1 MSNVTHVNILILDL
15 IHQFSRT
22 VSLVL
27 KQIYVTVRHRE
38 PGGYV
43 GGKFL
48 VALVVSHFLYFLEIL
63 VLSLVVI
70 DLRNETDEQF
80 FAKLYTT

>member
-1 MSNVTHVNILILDL
+1 MTHVNILILDL
-15 IHQFSRT
+15 IHQFSNT

-48 VALVVSHFLYFLEIL
+48 IALVVSHFLYFFEIL
-63 VLSLVVI
+63 VLSLIVI
-70 DLRNETDEQF
+70 YLSNEMNEQF
-80 FAKLYTT
+80 IAKLYIP

>member
-1 MSNVTHVNILILDL
+1 MTHVNILILDL
-15 IHQFSRT
+15 IHQFSNT

-48 VALVVSHFLYFLEIL
+48 IALVVSHFLYFFEIL
-63 VLSLVVI
+63 VLSLIVV
-70 DLRNETDEQF
+70 DLSNEMNEQF
-80 FAKLYTT
+80 IAKLYIP